1 MLTATMVAPTG
12 VAAKIDINIPAKA
25 QTTAITADAI
35 ITRRKLLN
43 TRMAEIAG
51 KIINAE
57 ISREPT
63 SFIASTITVAVIIA
77 IIKLYLSALIPVAL
91 AKFSSNVTAK
101 IL

>member
-1 MLTATMVAPTG
+1 M
-12 VAAKIDINIPAKA
+12 
-25 QTTAITADAI
+25 
-35 ITRRKLLN
+35 N